1 MIVNMGLLGHFVGDG
16 GQPFHSTADYD
27 GYSQGHGGIHA
38 FYEGDMVSQQ
48 DEKLLSDV
56 VARAKKL
63 LAEAKKGKKTKKSTR
78 TTKKN
83 KFKAKMPEG
92 QYLLVSSVLEKM
104 RALSAL
110 SADDIS
116 PLLQKDPI
124 VRKSVIRY
132 ENGME
137 LKTAAVRR
145 SGSAATKALRPYV
158 VKHLAR
164 SAALLAQMWDGIYE
178 ASGRPKIDQYRSY
191 RFAFQPDFIGP
202 DYLAPVKVAK

>member
-1 MIVNMGLLGHFVGDG
+1 
-16 GQPFHSTADYD
+16 
-27 GYSQGHGGIHA
+27 QGHGGIHA

-132 ENGME
+132 ENG
-137 LKTAAVRR
+137 
-145 SGSAATKALRPYV
+145 
-158 VKHLAR
+158 
-164 SAALLAQMWDGIYE
+164 
-178 ASGRPKIDQYRSY
+178 
-191 RFAFQPDFIGP
+191 
-202 DYLAPVKVAK
+202 